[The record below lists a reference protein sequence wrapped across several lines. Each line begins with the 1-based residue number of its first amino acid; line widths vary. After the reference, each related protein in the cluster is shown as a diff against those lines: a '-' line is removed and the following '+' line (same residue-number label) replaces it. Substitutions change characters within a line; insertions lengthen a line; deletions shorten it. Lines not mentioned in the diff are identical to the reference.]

1 MIASDTVLASLELLN
16 ETLTATVVI
25 FSVSILLYNLSRHS
39 QSRVTRASSVV
50 LLCVTLTY
58 LGDVFVSLDPGQRY
72 LDVWLRFQWIGI
84 SIVPAALFHLSD
96 ALLATTG
103 RPSRGRRRLVVR
115 VSYVIGATFALLAV
129 FTDTLITGPETAV
142 IPRMVASS
150 AFPIYMAYLVIIAT
164 TSMINVIRA
173 RRRCL
178 TRYTRR
184 RMTYLLS
191 VFLSPIYGLFPF
203 TVLFGE
209 LERASTTSLL
219 IMLNLA
225 NLLILLMLVFMAYPL
240 SFFGSDRPDRV
251 IKAQLLEFIL
261 RGPVTG
267 AAVLAMILF
276 VPRVTN
282 FLGVDGDAAMPFLAV
297 TTLLFLQWSITLALP
312 VLQRWLIYTSDQQRA
327 QWIQQLGDRLLT
339 QADAAQLLESI
350 LAALCDSLRVPTA
363 FVARVQ
369 AGQVQL
375 VQVVGSLL
383 PSPEALTGPELSILI
398 AQNGAADGD
407 VSGNLRR
414 VDGIFV
420 WHSYWLIP
428 LHQAQAPGHDAESE
442 LIGILGI
449 WARASA
455 PDFLS
460 DEWATLE
467 GLGHQAAQVLGDV
480 QLQSEIFLVLE
491 GLASQMDAMHQWR
504 GISRYGHVSQTAA
517 TSTAEIT
524 TSPDFADWVKDALR
538 DYWGGPKLTDSE
550 LLRLNIVWHEME
562 ELEDSNPVRAL
573 RAVLARAI
581 ENLKPEGQRSLT
593 TTEWIL
599 YNILE
604 MRFLQGRKVRDVAL
618 RLAMSES
625 DLYRKQRIA
634 IEEVAHQVVEM
645 ELRALESENESPEA
659 ELNGSR

>member
-251 IKAQLLEFIL
+251 I
-261 RGPVTG
+261 
-267 AAVLAMILF
+267 
-276 VPRVTN
+276 
-282 FLGVDGDAAMPFLAV
+282 
-297 TTLLFLQWSITLALP
+297 
-312 VLQRWLIYTSDQQRA
+312 
-327 QWIQQLGDRLLT
+327 
-339 QADAAQLLESI
+339 
-350 LAALCDSLRVPTA
+350 
-363 FVARVQ
+363 
-369 AGQVQL
+369 
-375 VQVVGSLL
+375 
-383 PSPEALTGPELSILI
+383 
-398 AQNGAADGD
+398 
-407 VSGNLRR
+407 
-414 VDGIFV
+414 
-420 WHSYWLIP
+420 
-428 LHQAQAPGHDAESE
+428 
-442 LIGILGI
+442 
-449 WARASA
+449 
-455 PDFLS
+455 
-460 DEWATLE
+460 
-467 GLGHQAAQVLGDV
+467 
-480 QLQSEIFLVLE
+480 
-491 GLASQMDAMHQWR
+491 
-504 GISRYGHVSQTAA
+504 
-517 TSTAEIT
+517 
-524 TSPDFADWVKDALR
+524 
-538 DYWGGPKLTDSE
+538 
-550 LLRLNIVWHEME
+550 
-562 ELEDSNPVRAL
+562 
-573 RAVLARAI
+573 
-581 ENLKPEGQRSLT
+581 
-593 TTEWIL
+593 
-599 YNILE
+599 
-604 MRFLQGRKVRDVAL
+604 
-618 RLAMSES
+618 
-625 DLYRKQRIA
+625 
-634 IEEVAHQVVEM
+634 
-645 ELRALESENESPEA
+645 
-659 ELNGSR
+659 